1 MLPVALPRLWIR
13 HETRQTERRAPVT
26 PADADRLVERG
37 FEVTVEESAQRIFP
51 DQDYATA
58 GCQLVPAGSWAE
70 ADPDTVIVG
79 LKELPPLPAA
89 LVHRHIYFGHAYKDQ
104 EGARELLARFAAGGG
119 TLLDVEFLLD
129 PDGGRLASFGY
140 WAGYIGAALA
150 VLHFRGQLGVP
161 LQPYAKADLDAALRD
176 RPAGSHQPRVLV
188 IGALG
193 RSGTGAVDALAVAG
207 ITASGWDVEET
218 RSLDRGALLAHDA
231 LVNTVLLHEPVPP
244 FLTHTDLAEPDRRLS
259 VVCDVTCDVTSAC
272 NALPVYERVTTWPD
286 PVLRLRE
293 GTPAFDVIAIDN
305 LPSLLPLDASVA
317 FSAQLTPLLAEIGA
331 DEAMWLRCAETF
343 RHAQRSAPAG
353 TELADA

>member
-1 MLPVALPRLWIR
+1 MAGDSPRSG
-13 HETRQTERRAPVT
+13 TG
-26 PADADRLVERG
+26 PA
-37 FEVTVEESAQRIFP
+37 
-51 DQDYATA
+51 
-58 GCQLVPAGSWAE
+58 
-70 ADPDTVIVG
+70 
-79 LKELPPLPAA
+79 
-89 LVHRHIYFGHAYKDQ
+89 
-104 EGARELLARFAAGGG
+104 
-119 TLLDVEFLLD
+119 
-129 PDGGRLASFGY
+129 
-140 WAGYIGAALA
+140 YIGAALA

-218 RSLDRGALLAHDA
+218 RSLDRGALLAHDV
-231 LVNTVLLHEPVPP
+231 LVNTVRHEPVPP

-272 NALPVYERVTTWPD
+272 NALPVYEQVTTWPD

-305 LPSLLPLDASVA
+305 LPSLLPLDASVV

-331 DEAMWLRCAETF
+331 DDAMCLRCAETF
-343 RHAQRSAPAG
+343 RRAQVFYPSSKCDQISMSVCPAVGLSAASSRSRLFSTSVTACG
-353 TELADA
+353 CCSK